1 MQANNAGTIE
11 NCVIITYIDL
21 VDLALTQLDNLS
33 TQINE
38 K

>member
-1 MQANNAGTIE
+1 MQANNAGTTE

-21 VDLALTQLDNLS
+21 ELTQLDNLS